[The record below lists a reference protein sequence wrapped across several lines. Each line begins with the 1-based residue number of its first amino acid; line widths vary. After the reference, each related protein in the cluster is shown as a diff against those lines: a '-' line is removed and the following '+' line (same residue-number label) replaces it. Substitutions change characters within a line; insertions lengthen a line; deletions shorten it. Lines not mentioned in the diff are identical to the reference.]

1 MTNWTKRSVYGLTS
15 AIGEWA
21 AALDTSPGGL
31 RGVEARVA
39 LVGTFAATAAISFS
53 RTLLPPLFG
62 LFIST
67 LALSRVHK
75 TARARV
81 AKAAAFWC
89 CFSLL
94 IMSPKIVL
102 HWHHGLLEAVTTSV
116 RVASSIATLVTCVSL
131 AGSATV
137 LRGMG
142 KLGMPRELRDSLTL
156 MIAHISSE
164 LSELSRLVSAKSSRI
179 LSRPGLLGEYGLL
192 SAAASE
198 LFIRGPVRALRLSAV
213 LRARLWSGLP
223 ERPCSWRATIAFSTL
238 PLACLLSLLIEVL
251 AL

>member
-1 MTNWTKRSVYGLTS
+1 M
-15 AIGEWA
+15 
-21 AALDTSPGGL
+21 
-31 RGVEARVA
+31 
-39 LVGTFAATAAISFS
+39 
-53 RTLLPPLFG
+53 
-62 LFIST
+62 
-67 LALSRVHK
+67 
-75 TARARV
+75 
-81 AKAAAFWC
+81 
-89 CFSLL
+89 
-94 IMSPKIVL
+94 
-102 HWHHGLLEAVTTSV
+102 
-116 RVASSIATLVTCVSL
+116 
-131 AGSATV
+131 
-137 LRGMG
+137 
-142 KLGMPRELRDSLTL
+142 GMPRELRDSLTL